1 MSADRRHAPPLLPP
15 QPEADRPLF
24 WVMAILTALACASAV
39 GARATWSATGAWTAE
54 LASAVTVQIRPEG
67 RGSAHAA
74 AQTAADVI
82 AGVPGVAQ
90 ARGLTRS
97 EAEALLEPWFGRGGV
112 PDDIPLPGLVDVR
125 LTAHQPAQARDLEAA
140 LAAAGLAGI
149 VDDHAR
155 WARPLRRSANAARGL
170 ALALTSLLAGA
181 ASLVIS
187 HAVRASLAVRRD
199 VVDILHLVGAHPQFI
214 ARQFQARFLS
224 LGARAGLMGAV
235 GAAALAGGLMIA
247 TDASAAQEY
256 FPSFRIAAADG
267 AILVLA
273 PLGAA
278 AVAAWTARATVL
290 HALQRRV

>member
-1 MSADRRHAPPLLPP
+1 M
-15 QPEADRPLF
+15 F

-54 LASAVTVQIRPEG
+54 LSAALTVQVRADGARPPQ
-67 RGSAHAA
+67 AA
-74 AQTAADVI
+74 AQAAADVI
-82 AGVPGVAQ
+82 AQVPGVAS
-90 ARGLTRS
+90 ARALTRT

-112 PDDIPLPGLVDVR
+112 PDDIPLPGLVDVQLGAGR
-125 LTAHQPAQARDLEAA
+125 PAEARDLEAA
-140 LAAAGLAGI
+140 LATAGLEGI
-149 VDDHAR
+149 VDDHGR

-170 ALALTSLLAGA
+170 AFTLLGLLAGA

-199 VVDILHLVGAHPQFI
+199 VVDILHLVGARPEFI

-224 LGARAGLMGAV
+224 LGARAGLTGAV
-235 GAAALAGGLMIA
+235 TAAALAGVFMVA
-247 TDASAAQEY
+247 TDASATQEY
-256 FPSFRIAAADG
+256 FPSFRIAPADALILLAAP
-267 AILVLA
+267 V
-273 PLGAA
+273 GAA